1 MKVLIA
7 IVMFLFGLFIG
18 ILIIPAF
25 QEFSNP
31 MSVEE
36 EYSTPRIKTIL
47 SGCGII
53 LPLEAADVNL
63 YLRQSENKKQIWL
76 KFECSDEVKEAFMQ
90 QLNSKHVGMFNRE
103 IETPTMFDG
112 SVITWWTFRNTF
124 RYYEFKGMCAA
135 YDDTLHTIYLYA
147 VQDDD
152 ESSED

>member
-7 IVMFLFGLFIG
+7 IVMFLLGLFIG

-25 QEFSNP
+25 NEFSNT
-31 MSVEE
+31 MSMEE

-90 QLNSKHVGMFNRE
+90 QLNSKHPGMFNRE
-103 IETPTMFDG
+103 IETPKMFDG
-112 SVITWWTFRNTF
+112 SMVTWWTFRNSF
-124 RYYEFKGMCAA
+124 RYYEFNGM
-135 YDDTLHTIYLYA
+135 
-147 VQDDD
+147 
-152 ESSED
+152 

>member
-25 QEFSNP
+25 QEFSTP
-31 MSVEE
+31 MSIEE

-47 SGCGII
+47 SGCGIT

-63 YLRQSENKKQIWL
+63 YLRQDENKKQIWM

-90 QLNSKHVGMFNRE
+90 HLNSKHAGMFNRE
-103 IETPTMFDG
+103 IETPKMFDG
-112 SVITWWTFRNTF
+112 SAISWWTFRNTF
-124 RYYEFKGMCAA
+124 RYYEFHGMCAA
-135 YDDTLHTIYLYA
+135 YDDVLHNLY
-147 VQDDD
+147 VYVIEDD
-152 ESSED
+152 ETSEE